1 MGYDI
6 PVLLGNE
13 FNDGDIMEVI
23 ADMPDEKIEKGKRI
37 ITRIVS
43 PRIDHKGKMIQK
55 AKVELKSNI

>member
-13 FNDGDIMEVI
+13 FNDGDIMEVK

-43 PRIDHKGKMIQK
+43 PRIDYKGKMIQR
-55 AKVELKSNI
+55 AKVELKSNL

>member
-43 PRIDHKGKMIQK
+43 PRIDYKGKMIQR
-55 AKVELKSNI
+55 AKVELKSNL